1 MADISKIKL
10 PDGTTHDIHNTK
22 YTFTSGT
29 NSFKV
34 SASDSTG
41 IPQTVIVTPSIA
53 NNITGTGTR
62 GYLAKFNSENTITN
76 GVELGES
83 TTTFLRNDGTWA
95 TPPSGTDTKNTA
107 GATDTSSK
115 IFLVGALEQSANP
128 QTYSDDQVYVTNGT
142 LTAGNA
148 QATVLGVVPSNGT
161 SGGISLYAGTGN
173 VDTYGIAFRTTAN
186 MGKHGYI
193 QGDWATYFTMN
204 NVDNR
209 GWIFRR
215 VTTGNVAS
223 ISTQGNAVFNG
234 SVTVGGNSANTSG
247 CRMEFNTTTQSVDF
261 VFN

>member
-128 QTYSDDQVYVTNGT
+128 QTYSDDHCYVTNGQLQTKST
-142 LTAGNA
+142 LAQAGVYANTDASGTAGG
-148 QATVLGVVPSNGT
+148 L
-161 SGGISLYAGTGN
+161 SLYSTN
-173 VDTYGIAFRTTAN
+173 DPSSYGITMRN
-186 MGKHGYI
+186 GSNLGRHGYV
-193 QGDWATYFTMN
+193 QGDWAGYLCFSGDT
-204 NVDNR
+204 NR
-209 GWIFRR
+209 GWIFRAAS
-215 VTTGNVAS
+215 TNVAS
-223 ISTQGNAVFNG
+223 VSGLGHAVFNG
-234 SVTVGGNSANTSG
+234 SVTVGGNTTNTTG
-247 CRMEFNTTTQSVDF
+247 CSMQFNSTTQSLDF
-261 VFN
+261 VFK